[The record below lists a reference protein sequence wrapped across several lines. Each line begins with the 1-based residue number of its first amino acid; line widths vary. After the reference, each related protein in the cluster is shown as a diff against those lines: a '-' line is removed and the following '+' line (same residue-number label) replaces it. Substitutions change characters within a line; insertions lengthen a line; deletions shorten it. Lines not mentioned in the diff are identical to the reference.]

1 MFNEGKTLHLERLVV
16 ADRHPGVHLRK
27 TRVGVHEEVSL
38 VVDKDVC
45 DLLHPD
51 LEVPVL
57 GGLHIVGGVKSETE
71 SNLSRKKL
79 KIMSFGRKL
88 Y

>member
-1 MFNEGKTLHLERLVV
+1 M
-16 ADRHPGVHLRK
+16 
-27 TRVGVHEEVSL
+27 
-38 VVDKDVC
+38 DKDVC